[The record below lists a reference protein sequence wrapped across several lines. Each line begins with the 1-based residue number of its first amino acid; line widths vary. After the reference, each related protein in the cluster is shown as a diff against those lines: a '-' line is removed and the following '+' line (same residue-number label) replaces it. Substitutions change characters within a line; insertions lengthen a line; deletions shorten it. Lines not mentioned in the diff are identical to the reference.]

1 MRRILLATLILV
13 ASAARGRDIISLG
26 EGYDTVTTEV
36 VTPHVAWAKPLEG
49 GPVHVL
55 VIAPRLTQRETAEL
69 MERLDLTV
77 DAVMTHSPKE
87 LGSDAEVVELRTDH
101 LEARLKALLAK
112 PHDAVVLGGFGWQA
126 LPKPLQYALLAKVA
140 AGAGLL
146 QVLYAADPPELFG
159 ELFTPV
165 AAPEIVRSG
174 VPWGG
179 LTDLDEASQVV
190 RAAGTLKSGRW
201 LALRWPRGP
210 GWFHCLTNEPDRR
223 TDYEYQMALAARA
236 LLWVAKR
243 EPPVTVAVGPAVGGV
258 APVTAAGDKEPATL
272 DAVVRDRWADEVWTG
287 ALQVRDGKAQ
297 LKLPELPGGR
307 YTLDVWARAGDRVLG
322 WGSGWANV
330 PAEAE
335 LTSVKPVL
343 AYYKPGGLAEVA
355 VELGQAP
362 AEPAEVMLTAVDLY
376 GREWTRASAPVPA
389 GSTAVTVSLPLTA
402 PQSSSHRL
410 LAELRRGAKVLSRA
424 EGELRTPLRQRP
436 GFALGVWG
444 GGGSSWL
451 ARQRHAYDHRL
462 GIDAAI
468 FSGGLTEG
476 VRGLPYIGHAY
487 RHGGK
492 SVERDPCF
500 HDPAFWD
507 KETKRLGESAAALV
521 ADDLFAY
528 SLGDEICL
536 DIASS
541 DVCRGPLTLAAF
553 REWLKGQYPDLD
565 ALNRTWVSK
574 HPSWDA
580 VVPLT
585 WQQSRSAGNF
595 ASWMDHRR
603 FMDLTFAEALARA
616 KQVLQAAD
624 PETPVGAEGLWG
636 SYAPYAIDAAL
647 FCERLDLIVPY
658 WRERLLS
665 EAVRSFRRP
674 GTITGAWVGNY
685 GEMGIDPA
693 LLRWHVWNLLLNDY
707 SSIWWWAEYTGAHF
721 GAYPKALYPDYRA
734 SPGLAAVTEAV
745 RELRSGVGPLLQVLD
760 RRHDGVAVLYSRPS
774 TILWMNQA
782 DDLLIAL
789 EDLGLQYEL
798 VNADGLDAGELRR
811 RGFKLLVM
819 PATCVLGDPAVA
831 VVKDFVAGGG
841 SVLATLAPAVYDGR
855 GANRPDSALAEL
867 FGVSGM
873 GRDLATEAHRVTPR
887 EGEPFGVLKLVPG
900 AVKTTAEVLASY
912 EDGSPA
918 ATWQPHGAGGAA
930 LLRFTFAGYE
940 EAREL
945 ARDELPLRE
954 FLGRVVTRCGI
965 RPAYELTADRPM
977 RGVELARFG
986 DQVIEVVALTREPLM
1001 TIEQRDQRP
1010 YYVEL
1015 KLPAA
1020 RSVRDLRGG
1029 RDFGRVQA
1037 VKLTLDPGECRL
1049 LALLDSAPE
1058 PIVVT
1063 ATDGQRGGSA
1073 GIAVKAPG
1081 RGRRAVELTVTRPDG
1096 EEAAWWRRVLT
1107 ITDGAAPT
1115 SFPIALNDP
1124 PGRYQVTARDVV
1136 TGQTVTAAFA
1146 VK

>member
-1 MRRILLATLILV
+1 MRGILLATFILV
-13 ASAARGRDIISLG
+13 AGAARGRDILSLG

-49 GPVHVL
+49 GPVRVL

-69 MERLDLTV
+69 MERVDLTV
-77 DAVMTHSPKE
+77 DAVMTHSPQE

-112 PHDAVVLGGFGWQA
+112 PHEAVVLGGFAWQA

-179 LTDLDEASQVV
+179 VTDLDEAGQVV

-223 TDYEYQMALAARA
+223 SDYEYQMALAARA
-236 LLWVAKR
+236 LLWVARR
-243 EPPVTVAVGPAVGGV
+243 EPPVTVAVGQPADGA
-258 APVTAAGDKEPATL
+258 APVTVAGDQAPATL
-272 DAVVRDRWADEVWTG
+272 EAVVRDRWAEQVWSG
-287 ALQVRDGKAQ
+287 SLPVRAGQAQ

-307 YTLDVWARAGDRVLG
+307 YTLDVWARAGERVLG
-322 WGSGWANV
+322 WGSGWADV
-330 PAEAE
+330 PAESE
-335 LTSVKPVL
+335 ITTVKPVL
-343 AYYKPGGLAEVA
+343 TYYKPGDRADVEVELSRPLAEQS
-355 VELGQAP
+355 LLQA
-362 AEPAEVMLTAVDLY
+362 TAVDQH
-376 GREWTRASAPVPA
+376 GRQWSKSHTVVRAGNTFAM
-389 GSTAVTVSLPLTA
+389 VSLVLIA
-402 PQSSSHRL
+402 PQSSTHRL
-410 LAELRRGAKVLSRA
+410 LVELWQGRRILSRA

-436 GFALGVWG
+436 GFALGLWG
-444 GGGSSWL
+444 GGGSSWI

-468 FSGGLTEG
+468 FSGGITEG
-476 VRGLPYIGHAY
+476 VRGMPYIGHAY

-500 HDPAFWD
+500 HDPAFWE
-507 KETKRLGESAAALV
+507 KETKRLSESAAALV

-541 DVCRGPLTLAAF
+541 DVCRSPRTLAAF
-553 REWLKGQYPDLD
+553 REWLKAEYADLE
-565 ALNRTWVSK
+565 AVNASWGTK
-574 HPSWDA
+574 HASWDA

-585 WQQSRSAGNF
+585 WQQSRSAGNY

-616 KQVLQAAD
+616 KQVLQAED

-707 SSIWWWAEYTGAHF
+707 TSIWWWAEYTGAHF

-774 TILWMNQA
+774 TILWMNQV

-831 VVKDFVAGGG
+831 AVKDFVAGGG
-841 SVLATLAPAVYDGR
+841 SVLATLAPAVFDGR

-867 FGVSGM
+867 FGVSGL
-873 GRDLATEAHRVTPR
+873 GRDMATEAHRVTPR

-930 LLRFTFAGYE
+930 LFRFTFAGYE

-954 FLGRVVTRCGI
+954 FLRRVVTRCGI
-965 RPAYELTADRPM
+965 RPAYELASDRPM

-1001 TIEQRDQRP
+1001 TMEQRDQRP

-1020 RSVRDLRGG
+1020 RSVRDLRSG
-1029 RDFGRVQA
+1029 RDFGRVQT

-1049 LALLDSAPE
+1049 LALRESAPE
-1058 PIVVT
+1058 PIALT
-1063 ATDGQRGGSA
+1063 ATVGQRGGSA

-1081 RGRRAVELTVTRPDG
+1081 PARRAVELTVTRPDG

-1124 PGRYQVTARDVV
+1124 LGQYQVTARDVA
-1136 TGQTVTAAFA
+1136 TGQTIAASFA
-1146 VK
+1146 VR